1 VSSSFLDDTWHFTLL
16 KYHMCVIERIIEVVR
31 KKGRFVENEEQE

>member
-1 VSSSFLDDTWHFTLL
+1 LL